1 MVKANKLSGEIKQS
15 HQKEVVISFISVAS
29 YENMK
34 ATTLQFFG
42 NTVNELEEF
51 KFIYSLLREK
61 IKNWNDLK
69 SLI

>member
-1 MVKANKLSGEIKQS
+1 LSGEIKQS
-15 HQKEVVISFISVAS
+15 HQKEGVKPFISVAS
-29 YENMK
+29 YKNMK

-51 KFIYSLLREK
+51 KFISSLLKEK

-69 SLI
+69 ALI